1 MTAQELHEALRACG
15 FAMTSAE
22 FEGEADAVCNL
33 HALLFGEITPDDIV
47 AEPMLQLFQWGHLPP
62 ALQARSA
69 PFGRLALHIARTT
82 PRNPERTVALRKLRE
97 AKDAGVTAFLWKQP
111 TPPDSN
117 LDFRGSSA
125 EVSGPRKC
133 PCGGTLNAPSDML
146 QRLAKCQVCGQVVDL
161 ALPEPTPSKV
171 TK

>member
-15 FAMTSAE
+15 FATASAE

-33 HALLFGEITPDDIV
+33 HALLFAEITPEDIA
-47 AEPMLQLFQWGHLPP
+47 AEPMLQLFQWAHLPV

-97 AKDAGVTAFLWKQP
+97 AKDAGVTAFLWKVP
-111 TPPDSN
+111 NSN
-117 LDFRGSSA
+117 FDFRGSSA
-125 EVSGPRKC
+125 EVSAPPRKC
-133 PCGGTLNAPSDML
+133 PCGGALNPPSDML

>member
-15 FAMTSAE
+15 FATTSAE

-33 HALLFGEITPDDIV
+33 HALLFAEITPEDIA
-47 AEPMLQLFQWGHLPP
+47 AEPMLQLFQWSHLPP

-125 EVSGPRKC
+125 EVSAPRKC
-133 PCGGTLNAPSDML
+133 PCGGALNPPNDML
-146 QRLAKCQVCGQVVDL
+146 QRLSKCQVCGQVVDL